1 MRLECRSSRRVLVGA
16 GRLTPVF
23 GSGMTE
29 RFDFVIIGAGASGE
43 AAASYARARGATVA
57 LVERDLFGGTCAF
70 WGCMPSKTLL
80 HAAEIRACGGDYSW
94 EKASARRD
102 YMIVREGRDY
112 PDDSGHVKGYK
123 AAGTVPVRGSAK
135 IAGPGTVV
143 VRTDAGARE
152 LEARDIVIAVGS
164 VAKVPKIEGLAE
176 AGFWTNKEGTSLRE
190 LPKSIAIL
198 GAGPSGTELA
208 QVYGRFGVRTTLVS
222 PRQVSPTDHPRS
234 SALLAKA
241 LRASGVD
248 VRENARAQRV
258 RPRAGKDGDHVV
270 DLADGST
277 VEAAVIELNVGR
289 TAAPAL
295 ASLGLEAI
303 GIAYDGGD
311 ILKVDDTLRAADHV
325 YAIGDCIGPELSTH
339 PGHYEGE
346 TAVKIALGDKVRAD
360 FSATPRAVYT
370 DPETAAVGLLVD
382 QAKERGI
389 DAFEQTAN
397 LATSAKGYVSESE
410 GHVSIV
416 IDRKNKILI
425 GAFIG
430 GRAASQT
437 IHQAVLTMQ
446 LKKPI
451 SVLAQTIHAF
461 PTVARVMGGLFAKA
475 DLALR

>member
-1 MRLECRSSRRVLVGA
+1 MS
-16 GRLTPVF
+16 
-23 GSGMTE
+23 E
-29 RFDFVIIGAGASGE
+29 RFDFVVIGAGASGE

-80 HAAEIRACGGDYSW
+80 HAAEIRALGGDYSW

-102 YMIVREGRDY
+102 YMIVREGREY

-123 AAGTVPVRGSAK
+123 AAGTVPIRGSAK
-135 IAGPGTVV
+135 IAGPGKVV
-143 VRTDAGARE
+143 VRTDDGARE

-164 VAKVPKIEGLAE
+164 VAKVPKIEGLAD

-208 QVYGRFGVRTTLVS
+208 QVYARFGVRTTLVS
-222 PRQVSPTDHPRS
+222 PRQVNPSDHPRS
-234 SALLAKA
+234 SALLARA
-241 LRASGVD
+241 LRESGVD

-258 RPRAGKDGDHVV
+258 RPRAGKDGEHVV

-277 VEAAVIELNVGR
+277 VEAGVIELNVGR

-295 ASLGLEAI
+295 ASLGLDAV
-303 GIAYDGGD
+303 GVAYDGGD

-325 YAIGDCIGPELSTH
+325 YAIGDCIGRELSTH
-339 PGHYEGE
+339 LGHYEGE
-346 TAVKIALGDKVRAD
+346 TAVKIALGDNIRAD

-370 DPETAAVGLLVD
+370 DPETAGVGLLLE

-389 DAFEQTAN
+389 DAFEETAN
-397 LATSAKGYVSESE
+397 LATSAKGYVSESH

-416 IDRKNKILI
+416 IDRKNKIVV

-430 GRAASQT
+430 GPAASEA
-437 IHQAVLTMQ
+437 IGEAVLAIKLRT
-446 LKKPI
+446 PI
-451 SVLAQTIHAF
+451 AVLADTIHAF
-461 PTVARVMGGLFAKA
+461 PTVSRAMGGLFATA

>member
-1 MRLECRSSRRVLVGA
+1 MRLERRSSRRVLVGA

-23 GSGMTE
+23 GSGVTE

-80 HAAEIRACGGDYSW
+80 HAAKVRACGGDYPW

-112 PDDSGHVKGYK
+112 PDDSGHIKGYK

-135 IAGPGTVV
+135 IAGPGKVV
-143 VRTDAGARE
+143 VRTDVDARE

-164 VAKVPKIEGLAE
+164 VGKVPKLEGLSE

-208 QVYGRFGVRTTLVS
+208 QVYARFGVRTTLVS
-222 PRQVSPTDHPRS
+222 PRQVNPTDHPRS

-295 ASLGLEAI
+295 ASLGL
-303 GIAYDGGD
+303 
-311 ILKVDDTLRAADHV
+311 
-325 YAIGDCIGPELSTH
+325 
-339 PGHYEGE
+339 
-346 TAVKIALGDKVRAD
+346 
-360 FSATPRAVYT
+360 
-370 DPETAAVGLLVD
+370 AAVGLLLD

-389 DAFEQTAN
+389 DAYEETAN

-416 IDRKNKILI
+416 IDRTRKIVV

-430 GRAASQT
+430 GPAASEA
-437 IHQAVLTMQ
+437 IHEAVLAIK
-446 LKKPI
+446 LKTPI
-451 SVLAQTIHAF
+451 SILADTVHAF
-461 PTVARVMGGLFAKA
+461 PTVSRVMGGLFAKA

>member
-1 MRLECRSSRRVLVGA
+1 VS
-16 GRLTPVF
+16 
-23 GSGMTE
+23 E
-29 RFDFVIIGAGASGE
+29 RFDFVIVGAGASGE

-80 HAAEIRACGGDYSW
+80 HAAEIRACGGDYPW

-112 PDDSGHVKGYK
+112 PDDSGHIKGYK
-123 AAGTVPVRGSAK
+123 AAGTVAVRGSAK
-135 IAGPGTVV
+135 IAGPGKVV
-143 VRTDAGARE
+143 VRTDDGARE

-164 VAKVPKIEGLAE
+164 VPKVPKLDGLAE

-208 QVYGRFGVRTTLVS
+208 QVYARFDVRTTLVS
-222 PRQVSPTDHPRS
+222 PRQVNPTDHPRS
-234 SALLAKA
+234 SALLAKT
-241 LRASGVD
+241 LRADGVD
-248 VRENARAQRV
+248 VRESARAERI
-258 RPRAGKDGDHVV
+258 RPRAGKGGEHVV
-270 DLADGST
+270 ELADGSA
-277 VEAAVIELNVGR
+277 VEAEVIELNVGR
-289 TAAPAL
+289 TASPAL
-295 ASLGLEAI
+295 ASLGLEAV
-303 GIAYDGGD
+303 GVAYDGGD
-311 ILKVDDTLRAADHV
+311 FLKVDDTLRVADHL
-325 YAIGDCIGPELSTH
+325 YAIGDCIGHELSTH
-339 PGHYEGE
+339 LGHYEGE
-346 TAVKIALGDKVRAD
+346 TAVKIALGDNIRAD

-370 DPETAAVGLLVD
+370 DPETAGVGLLLG

-389 DAFEQTAN
+389 DAYEETAN
-397 LATSAKGYVSESE
+397 IATSAKGYVSESE

-416 IDRKNKILI
+416 IDRKSKIVI

-430 GRAASQT
+430 GPAASEA
-437 IHQAVLTMQ
+437 IHEAVLAIKLRT
-446 LKKPI
+446 PI

-461 PTVARVMGGLFAKA
+461 PTVARVMGGIFAKA

>member
-1 MRLECRSSRRVLVGA
+1 VS
-16 GRLTPVF
+16 
-23 GSGMTE
+23 E

-43 AAASYARARGATVA
+43 AAASHARARGATVA

-80 HAAEIRACGGDYSW
+80 HAAEIRACGGDYPW
-94 EKASARRD
+94 ERASARRD

-112 PDDSGHVKGYK
+112 PDDSGHIKGYK

-135 IAGPGTVV
+135 IAGPGRVV
-143 VRTDAGARE
+143 VRTDNAVRE
-152 LEARDIVIAVGS
+152 LEARDLIIAVGS
-164 VAKVPKIEGLAE
+164 IGKVPKLDGLAE

-190 LPKSIAIL
+190 LPRSIVIL

-208 QVYGRFGVRTTLVS
+208 QVYARFGVRTTLVS
-222 PRQVSPTDHPRS
+222 PRQVNPTDHPRS
-234 SALLAKA
+234 SALLAKT
-241 LRASGVD
+241 LRADGVD
-248 VRENARAQRV
+248 VRENARAQRI
-258 RPRAGKDGDHVV
+258 RPRAGKGGEHVV
-270 DLADGST
+270 ELADGST

-295 ASLGLEAI
+295 ASLGLDAV

-311 ILKVDDTLRAADHV
+311 FLKVDDTLRAAEHV
-325 YAIGDCIGPELSTH
+325 YGIGDCVGHELSTH
-339 PGHYEGE
+339 LGHYEGE
-346 TAVKIALGDKVRAD
+346 TAVKIALGDNVRAD

-370 DPETAAVGLLVD
+370 DPETAGVGLLLE
-382 QAKERGI
+382 QATARGI
-389 DAFEQTAN
+389 DAYEETAN

-416 IDRKNKILI
+416 IDRKNKIVV

-430 GRAASQT
+430 GLAASEA
-437 IHQAVLTMQ
+437 IHEAVLAIK
-446 LKKPI
+446 LKTPI
-451 SVLAQTIHAF
+451 SLLAQTIHAF
-461 PTVARVMGGLFAKA
+461 PTVTRAMGGLFAKA

>member
-1 MRLECRSSRRVLVGA
+1 VS
-16 GRLTPVF
+16 
-23 GSGMTE
+23 E
-29 RFDFVIIGAGASGE
+29 RFDFVVIGAGASGE

-80 HAAEIRACGGDYSW
+80 HAAEIRACGGDYPW

-123 AAGTVPVRGSAK
+123 AKGTVPVRGSAK
-135 IAGPGTVV
+135 IVGPGKVV
-143 VRTDAGARE
+143 VRSDPAQPARE

-164 VAKVPKIEGLAE
+164 VPKVPKLEGLAE
-176 AGFWTNKEGTSLRE
+176 AGFWTNREGTSLRE

-208 QVYGRFGVRTTLVS
+208 QVYARFGVRTMLVS
-222 PRQVSPTDHPRS
+222 PRQVNPTDHPRS

-248 VRENARAQRV
+248 VRENARAERV
-258 RPRAGKDGDHVV
+258 RPQAGKGGEHVV
-270 DLADGST
+270 ELADGST

-295 ASLGLEAI
+295 ASLGLDAI
-303 GIAYDGGD
+303 GVAYDGGD
-311 ILKVDDTLRAADHV
+311 ILKVDNTLRAADHV
-325 YAIGDCIGPELSTH
+325 YAIGDCIGHELSTH
-339 PGHYEGE
+339 LGHYEGE
-346 TAVKIALGDKVRAD
+346 TAVKIALGDNVRAD
-360 FSATPRAVYT
+360 FSATPRALYT
-370 DPETAAVGLLVD
+370 DPETAAVGLLLE

-389 DAFEQTAN
+389 DAYEEHAN
-397 LATSAKGYVSESE
+397 VATSAKGYVSESE
-410 GHVSIV
+410 GHVSVV
-416 IDRKNKILI
+416 IDRKNKIVV

-430 GRAASQT
+430 GPAASEA
-437 IHQAVLTMQ
+437 IHEAVLAIK
-446 LKKPI
+446 LKTPI
-451 SVLAQTIHAF
+451 SVLADTIHAF
-461 PTVARVMGGLFAKA
+461 PTVSRVMGGLFAKA
-475 DLALR
+475 DIALR

>member
-1 MRLECRSSRRVLVGA
+1 MS
-16 GRLTPVF
+16 
-23 GSGMTE
+23 E
-29 RFDFVIIGAGASGE
+29 RFDFVVIGAGASGE

-80 HAAEIRACGGDYSW
+80 HAAEIRACGGDYPW

-112 PDDSGHVKGYK
+112 PDDSGHIKSYK
-123 AAGTVPVRGSAK
+123 RAGIVPVRGTAK
-135 IAGPGTVV
+135 LAGSRKVV
-143 VRTDAGARE
+143 VRTDDGARE
-152 LEARDIVIAVGS
+152 LEAGDIVIAVGS
-164 VAKVPKIEGLAE
+164 IGKVPKLEGLAE

-190 LPKSIAIL
+190 LPRSIAIL

-208 QVYGRFGVRTTLVS
+208 QVYARFGVRTILVS
-222 PRQVSPTDHPRS
+222 PRQVNPTDHPRS

-248 VRENARAQRV
+248 VRENARAQRI
-258 RPRAGKDGDHVV
+258 RPRAGKGGDHVV
-270 DLADGST
+270 ELADGST

-295 ASLGLEAI
+295 ASLGLEAA

-311 ILKVDDTLRAADHV
+311 FLKVDDTLRAADHM
-325 YAIGDCIGPELSTH
+325 YGIGDCIGHELSTH
-339 PGHYEGE
+339 LGHYEGE
-346 TAVKIALGDKVRAD
+346 TAVRVALGDNVRAD

-370 DPETAAVGLLVD
+370 DPETAGVGLLLE

-389 DAFEQTAN
+389 DAYEETAN

-416 IDRKNKILI
+416 IDRKNKIVV

-430 GRAASQT
+430 GPAASEA
-437 IHQAVLTMQ
+437 IHEAVLAIKLRT
-446 LKKPI
+446 PI
-451 SVLAQTIHAF
+451 ALLAQTIHAF
-461 PTVARVMGGLFAKA
+461 PTVARAMGGLFAKA

>member
-1 MRLECRSSRRVLVGA
+1 
-16 GRLTPVF
+16 
-23 GSGMTE
+23 MTE
-29 RFDFVIIGAGASGE
+29 RFDFVVIGAGASGE

-80 HAAEIRACGGDYSW
+80 HAAQIRALGGDYPW

-135 IAGPGTVV
+135 IAGPGRVV
-143 VRTDAGARE
+143 VRTDDSARE
-152 LEARDIVIAVGS
+152 LEARDVVIAVGS
-164 VAKVPKIEGLAE
+164 VGKVPKLEGLAE

-190 LPKSIAIL
+190 LPKSIVIL

-208 QVYGRFGVRTTLVS
+208 QVYARFGVRTTLVS
-222 PRQVSPTDHPRS
+222 PRQVNPSDHPRS

-258 RPRAGKDGDHVV
+258 RPRAGKGGEHVV

-295 ASLGLEAI
+295 STLGLDAV

-311 ILKVDDTLRAADHV
+311 ILKVDNDTLRAADHV
-325 YAIGDCIGPELSTH
+325 YGIGDCVGHELSTH
-339 PGHYEGE
+339 LGHYEGE
-346 TAVKIALGDKVRAD
+346 TAVKIALGDNIRAD

-370 DPETAAVGLLVD
+370 DPETAAVGLLLD

-389 DAFEQTAN
+389 DAFEETAN
-397 LATSAKGYVSESE
+397 IATSAKGYVSESE

-416 IDRKNKILI
+416 IDRKNKIVV

-430 GRAASQT
+430 GPAASEA
-437 IHQAVLTMQ
+437 IHEAVLAIK
-446 LKKPI
+446 LKTPI
-451 SVLAQTIHAF
+451 SVLADTIHAF

>member
-1 MRLECRSSRRVLVGA
+1 V
-16 GRLTPVF
+16 
-23 GSGMTE
+23 TE
-29 RFDFVIIGAGASGE
+29 RFDFIVIGAGASGE

-80 HAAEIRACGGDYSW
+80 HAAEIRACGGDYPW

-112 PDDSGHVKGYK
+112 PDDSGHIKGYK
-123 AAGTVPVRGSAK
+123 AAGTVPVRGTAK
-135 IAGPGTVV
+135 LAGSGKVA

-164 VAKVPKIEGLAE
+164 VAKVPKLEGLTE
-176 AGFWTNKEGTSLRE
+176 ASFWTNKEGTSLRE

-208 QVYGRFGVRTTLVS
+208 QVYARFGVRTTLVS
-222 PRQVSPTDHPRS
+222 PRRVNPTDHPRS

-258 RPRAGKDGDHVV
+258 RPRAGKGGEHLVE
-270 DLADGST
+270 LADGST

-295 ASLGLEAI
+295 ASLGLDAV

-311 ILKVDDTLRAADHV
+311 ILKVDGDTLRAADHM
-325 YAIGDCIGPELSTH
+325 YAIGDCIGHELSTH
-339 PGHYEGE
+339 LGHYEGE
-346 TAVKIALGDKVRAD
+346 TAVKIALGDNVRAD
-360 FSATPRAVYT
+360 FSAVPRAVYT
-370 DPETAAVGLLVD
+370 DPETAAVGLLLE

-389 DAFEQTAN
+389 DAFEETAN
-397 LATSAKGYVSESE
+397 IATSAKGYVSESE

-416 IDRKNKILI
+416 VDRTNKILV

-430 GRAASQT
+430 GPAASEV
-437 IHQAVLTMQ
+437 IHEAVLAIK
-446 LKKPI
+446 LKTPI
-451 SVLAQTIHAF
+451 ALLAQTIHAF
-461 PTVARVMGGLFAKA
+461 PTVSRVMGGLFAKA

>member
-1 MRLECRSSRRVLVGA
+1 
-16 GRLTPVF
+16 
-23 GSGMTE
+23 MTE
-29 RFDFVIIGAGASGE
+29 RFDFIVIGAGASGE

-80 HAAEIRACGGDYSW
+80 HAAEIRACGGDYPW

-112 PDDSGHVKGYK
+112 PDDSGHIKGYK
-123 AAGTVPVRGSAK
+123 AAGTVPVRGTAK
-135 IAGPGTVV
+135 LAGPGKVA
-143 VRTDAGARE
+143 VRTDADARE

-164 VAKVPKIEGLAE
+164 VAKVPKLEGLSE
-176 AGFWTNKEGTSLRE
+176 ASFWTNKEGTSLRE

-208 QVYGRFGVRTTLVS
+208 QVYARFGVRTTLVS
-222 PRQVSPTDHPRS
+222 PRQVNPSDHPRS

-258 RPRAGKDGDHVV
+258 RPRAGKGGEHVV
-270 DLADGST
+270 ELADGST

-295 ASLGLEAI
+295 ASLGLDAV

-311 ILKVDDTLRAADHV
+311 ILKVDDDTLRAADHV
-325 YAIGDCIGPELSTH
+325 YAIGDCIGHELSTH
-339 PGHYEGE
+339 LGHYEGE
-346 TAVKIALGDKVRAD
+346 TAVKIALGDNVRAD
-360 FSATPRAVYT
+360 FSAIPRAVYT
-370 DPETAAVGLLVD
+370 DPETAAVGLLLE

-389 DAFEQTAN
+389 DAFEETAN
-397 LATSAKGYVSESE
+397 IATSSKGYVSESE

-416 IDRKNKILI
+416 VDRTNKVLV
-425 GAFIG
+425 GAFVG
-430 GRAASQT
+430 GPAASEA
-437 IHQAVLTMQ
+437 IHEAVLAIK
-446 LKKPI
+446 LKTPI
-451 SVLAQTIHAF
+451 ALLAQTIHAF
-461 PTVARVMGGLFAKA
+461 PTVSRVMGGLFAKA

>member
-1 MRLECRSSRRVLVGA
+1 MN
-16 GRLTPVF
+16 
-23 GSGMTE
+23 E
-29 RFDFVIIGAGASGE
+29 RFDFVVIGAGASGE
-43 AAASYARARGATVA
+43 AAAGYARARGATVA

-94 EKASARRD
+94 EMASARRD

-112 PDDSGHVKGYK
+112 PDDSGHIKSYK
-123 AAGTVPVRGSAK
+123 SVGIVPIRGTAK
-135 IAGPGTVV
+135 FVGPGKIV
-143 VRTDAGARE
+143 VRADGPQRE

-164 VAKVPKIEGLAE
+164 VAKVPKLEGLAE

-208 QVYGRFGVRTTLVS
+208 QVYARFDVRTILIS
-222 PRQVSPTDHPRS
+222 PRQVNPTDHPRS

-248 VRENARAQRV
+248 VHENARAQRI
-258 RPRAGKDGDHVV
+258 RPRAGKGGEHVV
-270 DLADGST
+270 ELADGST

-295 ASLGLEAI
+295 ASLGLEAA

-311 ILKVDDTLRAADHV
+311 FLKVDDSLRAADHI
-325 YAIGDCIGPELSTH
+325 YGIGDCIGHELSTH
-339 PGHYEGE
+339 LGHYEGE
-346 TAVKIALGDKVRAD
+346 TAVKVALGDNVRAD

-370 DPETAAVGLLVD
+370 DPETAGVGLMLE

-389 DAFEQTAN
+389 DAYEETAN

-410 GHVSIV
+410 GHVTIV
-416 IDRKNKILI
+416 IDRKNKIVV

-430 GRAASQT
+430 GPAASEA
-437 IHQAVLTMQ
+437 IHEAVLAIKLRT
-446 LKKPI
+446 PI
-451 SVLAQTIHAF
+451 SLLAQTIHAF
-461 PTVARVMGGLFAKA
+461 PTVARAMGGLFAKA

>member
-1 MRLECRSSRRVLVGA
+1 V
-16 GRLTPVF
+16 
-23 GSGMTE
+23 TE
-29 RFDFVIIGAGASGE
+29 RFDFVVIGAGASGE
-43 AAASYARARGATVA
+43 AAASHARARGATVA

-80 HAAEIRACGGDYSW
+80 HAAEIRACGGDYPW

-112 PDDSGHVKGYK
+112 PDDSGHIKAYK
-123 AAGTVPVRGSAK
+123 AAGTAPIRGSAK
-135 IAGPGTVV
+135 IAGPAKVV
-143 VRTDAGARE
+143 VRTDDGARE

-164 VAKVPKIEGLAE
+164 VAKVPKIEGLDE

-208 QVYGRFGVRTTLVS
+208 QVYARFGVRTTLVS
-222 PRQVSPTDHPRS
+222 PRQVNPTDHPRS

-241 LRASGVD
+241 LRESGVD

-258 RPRAGKDGDHVV
+258 RPHAGKRGDHVIE
-270 DLADGST
+270 LADGSSI
-277 VEAAVIELNVGR
+277 EAQVVELNVGR

-295 ASLGLEAI
+295 STLGLEAV

-311 ILKVDDTLRAADHV
+311 ILKVDDTLRAAEHV
-325 YAIGDCIGPELSTH
+325 YAIGDCIGHELSTH
-339 PGHYEGE
+339 LGHYEGE
-346 TAVKIALGDKVRAD
+346 TAVKIALGDNIHAD

-370 DPETAAVGLLVD
+370 DPETAAVGLLLA

-389 DAFEQTAN
+389 DAYEETAN
-397 LATSAKGYVSESE
+397 IATSAKGYVSESE

-416 IDRKNKILI
+416 IDRKNKVMV

-430 GRAASQT
+430 GPAASEA
-437 IHQAVLTMQ
+437 IHEAVLAIK
-446 LKKPI
+446 LKTPI
-451 SVLAQTIHAF
+451 SLLAQTIHAF
-461 PTVARVMGGLFAKA
+461 PTVTRVMGGLFAKA

>member
-1 MRLECRSSRRVLVGA
+1 
-16 GRLTPVF
+16 
-23 GSGMTE
+23 MTE
-29 RFDFVIIGAGASGE
+29 RFDFIVIGAGASGE

-80 HAAEIRACGGDYSW
+80 HAAEIRACGGDYPW

-112 PDDSGHVKGYK
+112 PDDSGHIKGYK
-123 AAGTVPVRGSAK
+123 AAGTVPVRGTAK
-135 IAGPGTVV
+135 IAGPGKVV
-143 VRTDAGARE
+143 VRTDDGARE
-152 LEARDIVIAVGS
+152 LEARDLVIAVGS
-164 VAKVPKIEGLAE
+164 VGKVPKLDGLAE

-208 QVYGRFGVRTTLVS
+208 QVYARFGVRTTLVS
-222 PRQVSPTDHPRS
+222 PRQVNPTDHPRS

-258 RPRAGKDGDHVV
+258 RPRAGKGGDHVV
-270 DLADGST
+270 ELADGST

-295 ASLGLEAI
+295 ASLGLDAV

-311 ILKVDDTLRAADHV
+311 ILKVDDGTLRAADHV
-325 YAIGDCIGPELSTH
+325 YAIGDCIGRELSTH
-339 PGHYEGE
+339 LGHYEGE
-346 TAVKIALGDKVRAD
+346 TAVRIALGDDIRAD
-360 FSATPRAVYT
+360 FSAVPRAVYT
-370 DPETAAVGLLVD
+370 EPETAAVGLLLD

-389 DAFEQTAN
+389 DAFEETAN
-397 LATSAKGYVSESE
+397 IATSAKGYVSESG

-416 IDRKNKILI
+416 IDRKNKVVV

-430 GRAASQT
+430 GPAASEA
-437 IHQAVLTMQ
+437 IHEAVLAIKLRT
-446 LKKPI
+446 PI
-451 SVLAQTIHAF
+451 ALLAQTIHAF
-461 PTVARVMGGLFAKA
+461 PTVSRVMGGLFAKA

>member
-1 MRLECRSSRRVLVGA
+1 MS
-16 GRLTPVF
+16 
-23 GSGMTE
+23 E
-29 RFDFVIIGAGASGE
+29 RFDFVVIGAGASGE

-80 HAAEIRACGGDYSW
+80 HAAEVRAGGGDYPW

-112 PDDSGHVKGYK
+112 PDDSGHIKDYK
-123 AAGTVPVRGSAK
+123 RAGIVPVRGTAK
-135 IAGPGTVV
+135 LAGPGKVV
-143 VRTDAGARE
+143 VRTDDAPRE

-164 VAKVPKIEGLAE
+164 IGKVPKLEGLAE

-190 LPKSIAIL
+190 LPRSIAIL

-208 QVYGRFGVRTTLVS
+208 QVYARFDVRTTLIS
-222 PRQVSPTDHPRS
+222 PRQVNPTDHPRS

-248 VRENARAQRV
+248 VREKARAERI
-258 RPRAGKDGDHVV
+258 RPHAGKDGEHVV
-270 DLADGST
+270 ELADGSA
-277 VEAAVIELNVGR
+277 VEAAVLELNVGR

-295 ASLGLEAI
+295 GSLGLDAV

-311 ILKVDDTLRAADHV
+311 FLNVDETLRAAEHI
-325 YAIGDCIGPELSTH
+325 YAIGDCIGRELSTH
-339 PGHYEGE
+339 LGHYEGE
-346 TAVKIALGDKVRAD
+346 TAVRIALGDEVRAD
-360 FSATPRAVYT
+360 FSAVPRAVYT

-389 DAFEQTAN
+389 DAYELTAD
-397 LATSAKGYVSESE
+397 LGTSAKGYVSESE

-416 IDRKNKILI
+416 VDRKKKVLV

-430 GRAASQT
+430 GPAASEA
-437 IHQAVLTMQ
+437 IHEAVLAIKLRT
-446 LKKPI
+446 PI

-461 PTVARVMGGLFAKA
+461 PTVARVMGGLFVKA

>member
-1 MRLECRSSRRVLVGA
+1 V
-16 GRLTPVF
+16 
-23 GSGMTE
+23 TE
-29 RFDFVIIGAGASGE
+29 RFDFVVIGAGASGE

-80 HAAEIRACGGDYSW
+80 HAAEVRARGGEYPW

-112 PDDSGHVKGYK
+112 PDDSGHIKGYK
-123 AAGTVPVRGSAK
+123 AAGIVPVRGAAK
-135 IAGPGTVV
+135 IAGPGKILVG
-143 VRTDAGARE
+143 TDDAQRE

-164 VAKVPKIEGLAE
+164 IGKVPQLEGLAE

-190 LPKSIAIL
+190 LPRSIAIL

-208 QVYGRFGVRTTLVS
+208 QVYARFDVRTTLVS
-222 PRQVSPTDHPRS
+222 PRQVNPTDHPRS

-248 VRENARAQRV
+248 VRENARAKRV
-258 RPRAGKDGDHVV
+258 RPRAGKGGDHVV
-270 DLADGST
+270 ELADGST

-295 ASLGLEAI
+295 ASLGLEAA
-303 GIAYDGGD
+303 GVTYDGGD
-311 ILKVDDTLRAADHV
+311 FLKVDEKLRASEHV
-325 YAIGDCIGPELSTH
+325 YAIGDCIGHELSTH
-339 PGHYEGE
+339 LGHYEGE
-346 TAVKIALGDKVRAD
+346 TAVRVALGDDVRAD
-360 FSATPRAVYT
+360 FSAVPRAVYT
-370 DPETAAVGLLVD
+370 DPETAAVGLLLD

-389 DAFEQTAN
+389 DAYEETTD
-397 LATSAKGYVSESE
+397 LATSSKGYVSESE

-416 IDRKNKILI
+416 IDRANKVLV

-430 GRAASQT
+430 GPAASEA
-437 IHQAVLTMQ
+437 IHEAVLAIKLRT
-446 LKKPI
+446 PI
-451 SVLAQTIHAF
+451 ALLAQTIHAF
-461 PTVARVMGGLFAKA
+461 PTVARAMGGLFAKA

>member
-1 MRLECRSSRRVLVGA
+1 
-16 GRLTPVF
+16 
-23 GSGMTE
+23 MTE
-29 RFDFVIIGAGASGE
+29 RFDFVVIGAGASGE

-80 HAAEIRACGGDYSW
+80 HAAEIRACGGDYPW

-112 PDDSGHVKGYK
+112 PDDSGHIKGYK

-135 IAGPGTVV
+135 FAGPGKVV
-143 VRTDAGARE
+143 VRTDDGARE

-164 VAKVPKIEGLAE
+164 VGKVPKLEGLAE

-208 QVYGRFGVRTTLVS
+208 QVYARFGVRTTLVS
-222 PRQVSPTDHPRS
+222 PRQVNPSDHPRS

-258 RPRAGKDGDHVV
+258 RPRAGKSGEHVV

-295 ASLGLEAI
+295 STLGLDAV

-311 ILKVDDTLRAADHV
+311 FLKVDDGTLRAADHV
-325 YAIGDCIGPELSTH
+325 YGIGDCVGHELSTH
-339 PGHYEGE
+339 LGHYEGE
-346 TAVKIALGDKVRAD
+346 TAVKIALGDNIRAD

-370 DPETAAVGLLVD
+370 DPETAAVGLLLD
-382 QAKERGI
+382 QAKARGI
-389 DAFEQTAN
+389 DAFEETAN
-397 LATSAKGYVSESE
+397 IATSAKGYVSESE

-416 IDRKNKILI
+416 IDRKNKIVV

-430 GRAASQT
+430 GRAASEA
-437 IHQAVLTMQ
+437 IHEAVLAIK
-446 LKKPI
+446 LKTPV
-451 SVLAQTIHAF
+451 SVLADTIHAF

>member
-1 MRLECRSSRRVLVGA
+1 MS
-16 GRLTPVF
+16 
-23 GSGMTE
+23 E

-43 AAASYARARGATVA
+43 AAASHARARGATVA

-80 HAAEIRACGGDYSW
+80 HAAEIRACGGDYPW
-94 EKASARRD
+94 ERASARRD

-112 PDDSGHVKGYK
+112 PDDSGHIKGYK

-135 IAGPGTVV
+135 IAGPGKVV
-143 VRTDAGARE
+143 VRTDNAVRE
-152 LEARDIVIAVGS
+152 LEARDLIIAVGS
-164 VAKVPKIEGLAE
+164 VGKVPNIDGLAE

-190 LPKSIAIL
+190 LPRSIVIL

-208 QVYGRFGVRTTLVS
+208 QVYARFGVRTTLVS
-222 PRQVSPTDHPRS
+222 PRQVNPTDHPRS
-234 SALLAKA
+234 SALLAKT
-241 LRASGVD
+241 LRADGVD
-248 VRENARAQRV
+248 VRENARAQRI
-258 RPRAGKDGDHVV
+258 RPRAGKGGDHVV
-270 DLADGST
+270 ELADGST

-295 ASLGLEAI
+295 ASLGLDAA

-311 ILKVDDTLRAADHV
+311 FLKVDDTLRAAEHV
-325 YAIGDCIGPELSTH
+325 YGIGDCVGHELSTH
-339 PGHYEGE
+339 LGHYEGE
-346 TAVKIALGDKVRAD
+346 TAVKIALGDNVRAD

-370 DPETAAVGLLVD
+370 DPETAGVGLLLE
-382 QAKERGI
+382 QATARGI
-389 DAFEQTAN
+389 DAYEETAN

-416 IDRKNKILI
+416 IDRKNKIVV

-430 GRAASQT
+430 GLAASEA
-437 IHQAVLTMQ
+437 IHEAVLAVK
-446 LKKPI
+446 LKTPI
-451 SVLAQTIHAF
+451 SLLAQTIHAF
-461 PTVARVMGGLFAKA
+461 PTVTRAMGGLFAKA

>member
-1 MRLECRSSRRVLVGA
+1 MS
-16 GRLTPVF
+16 
-23 GSGMTE
+23 E
-29 RFDFVIIGAGASGE
+29 RFDFIIIGAGASGE

-102 YMIVREGRDY
+102 YMIVRENRDY
-112 PDDSGHVKGYK
+112 PDDSGHIKGYK
-123 AAGTVPVRGSAK
+123 AKGTVPVRGTAK
-135 IAGPGTVV
+135 IAGPGRVV
-143 VRTDAGARE
+143 VRTDKESRE

-164 VAKVPKIEGLAE
+164 VAKVPKLEVLAE

-208 QVYGRFGVRTTLVS
+208 QVYARFGVRTTLVS
-222 PRQVSPTDHPRS
+222 PRQVNPSDHPRS

-258 RPRAGKDGDHVV
+258 RPRAGKGGEHVV
-270 DLADGST
+270 ELADGST

-295 ASLGLEAI
+295 ASLGLDAV

-311 ILKVDDTLRAADHV
+311 ILKVDDDMLRAADHV
-325 YAIGDCIGPELSTH
+325 YAIGDCIGHELSTH
-339 PGHYEGE
+339 LGHYEGE
-346 TAVKIALGDKVRAD
+346 TAVKIALGDNVRAD
-360 FSATPRAVYT
+360 FSAIPRAVYT
-370 DPETAAVGLLVD
+370 DPETAAVGLLLE

-389 DAFEQTAN
+389 DAFEETAN
-397 LATSAKGYVSESE
+397 IATS
-410 GHVSIV
+410 
-416 IDRKNKILI
+416 
-425 GAFIG
+425 
-430 GRAASQT
+430 
-437 IHQAVLTMQ
+437 
-446 LKKPI
+446 
-451 SVLAQTIHAF
+451 
-461 PTVARVMGGLFAKA
+461 
-475 DLALR
+475 

>member
-1 MRLECRSSRRVLVGA
+1 MS
-16 GRLTPVF
+16 
-23 GSGMTE
+23 E
-29 RFDFVIIGAGASGE
+29 RFDFVVIGAGASGE

-80 HAAEIRACGGDYSW
+80 HAAEIRACGGDYPW

-112 PDDSGHVKGYK
+112 PDDSGHIKGYK

-135 IAGPGTVV
+135 IAGPGRVV
-143 VRTDAGARE
+143 VRTNDGARE

-164 VAKVPKIEGLAE
+164 VPKVPKIEGLAE
-176 AGFWTNKEGTSLRE
+176 AGFWTNKEGTSLRA

-208 QVYGRFGVRTTLVS
+208 QVYARFDVRTILIS
-222 PRQVSPTDHPRS
+222 PRQVNPTDHPRS

-248 VRENARAQRV
+248 VHENARAQRI
-258 RPRAGKDGDHVV
+258 RPRAGKGGDHVV
-270 DLADGST
+270 ELADGST

-295 ASLGLEAI
+295 ASLGLEAA

-311 ILKVDDTLRAADHV
+311 FLKVDDSLRAADHI
-325 YAIGDCIGPELSTH
+325 YGIGDCIGHELSTH
-339 PGHYEGE
+339 LGHYEGE
-346 TAVKIALGDKVRAD
+346 TAVRVALGDHVRAD

-370 DPETAAVGLLVD
+370 DPETAGVGLLLE

-389 DAFEQTAN
+389 DAYEETAD
-397 LATSAKGYVSESE
+397 LATSSKGYVSESE

-416 IDRKNKILI
+416 IDRKNKVVV

-430 GRAASQT
+430 GPAASEAIQE
-437 IHQAVLTMQ
+437 AVLAIKLRT
-446 LKKPI
+446 PI
-451 SVLAQTIHAF
+451 SLLAQTIHAF
-461 PTVARVMGGLFAKA
+461 PTVARAMGGLFAKA

>member
-1 MRLECRSSRRVLVGA
+1 
-16 GRLTPVF
+16 
-23 GSGMTE
+23 MTE
-29 RFDFVIIGAGASGE
+29 RFDFVVIGAGASGE

-80 HAAEIRACGGDYSW
+80 HAAEIRACGGDYPW

-112 PDDSGHVKGYK
+112 PDDSGHIKGYK
-123 AAGTVPVRGSAK
+123 AAGTVPVRGNAK
-135 IAGPGTVV
+135 IASPGKVV
-143 VRTDAGARE
+143 VRTDGDARE
-152 LEARDIVIAVGS
+152 LQARDIIIAVGS
-164 VAKVPKIEGLAE
+164 VAKVPKLEGLAE

-208 QVYGRFGVRTTLVS
+208 QVYARFGVRTTLVS
-222 PRQVSPTDHPRS
+222 PRQVNPTDHPRS

-258 RPRAGKDGDHVV
+258 RPRAGKGGEHVV
-270 DLADGST
+270 ELADGST

-289 TAAPAL
+289 SAAPAL
-295 ASLGLEAI
+295 ASLGLDAA

-311 ILKVDDTLRAADHV
+311 ILKVDDATLRAADHA
-325 YAIGDCIGPELSTH
+325 YAIGDCIGHELSTH
-339 PGHYEGE
+339 LGHYEGE
-346 TAVKIALGDKVRAD
+346 TAVRIALGDDVRAD
-360 FSATPRAVYT
+360 FSAVPRAVYT
-370 DPETAAVGLLVD
+370 EPETAAVGLLLD

-389 DAFEQTAN
+389 DAYEETAN
-397 LATSAKGYVSESE
+397 LATSAKGYVSESA
-410 GHVSIV
+410 GHVSLV
-416 IDRKNKILI
+416 IDRRNKVLV

-430 GRAASQT
+430 GPAASEA
-437 IHQAVLTMQ
+437 IHEAVLAIKLRT
-446 LKKPI
+446 PI
-451 SVLAQTIHAF
+451 SLLAQTIHAF
-461 PTVARVMGGLFAKA
+461 PTVSRVMGGLFAKA